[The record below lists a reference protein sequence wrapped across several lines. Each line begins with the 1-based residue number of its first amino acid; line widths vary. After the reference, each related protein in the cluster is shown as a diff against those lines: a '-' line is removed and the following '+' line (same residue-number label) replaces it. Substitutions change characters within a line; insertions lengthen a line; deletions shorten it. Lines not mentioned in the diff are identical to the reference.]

1 MEQDGYGLFRGGA
14 RKCSSQ
20 VVTPE
25 LHSKFA
31 DCRVGYKIWYSG
43 KLDVERPNRE
53 VGISRGGRD
62 EGL

>member
-43 KLDVERPNRE
+43 KLNVERSNRE